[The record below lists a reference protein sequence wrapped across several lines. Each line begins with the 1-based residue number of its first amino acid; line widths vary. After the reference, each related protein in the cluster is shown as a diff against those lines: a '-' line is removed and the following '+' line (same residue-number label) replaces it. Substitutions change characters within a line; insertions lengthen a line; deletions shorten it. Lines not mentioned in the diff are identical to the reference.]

1 MKKIFLFAFIILVL
15 HCCSQSSESDSTY
28 PRWVGDISYDPNLD
42 HPEFKVCSEKNAMQ
56 YFNFSQGLQYEG
68 EKWAILKAF
77 EENYQPPVDNQ
88 QSGWIRIRFI
98 VNCKGE
104 TGWFRLIS
112 ANKNFETQTFD
123 QAVTEQLLSI
133 TKSLKGWK
141 LMPDEIRP
149 KDYYQY
155 LLFKIEN
162 GKIIEIL
169 P

>member
-1 MKKIFLFAFIILVL
+1 
-15 HCCSQSSESDSTY
+15 
-28 PRWVGDISYDPNLD
+28 
-42 HPEFKVCSEKNAMQ
+42 MQ